1 MHGKDHTAEC
11 RVGGTCCRGV
21 PWQVLYRWGMR
32 GPGACAGLKEWV
44 RREACQCG

>member
-21 PWQVLYRWGMR
+21 PWQVLYRCGMR
-32 GPGACAGLKEWV
+32 GPGACAGLGHARAWGM
-44 RREACQCG
+44 RGP